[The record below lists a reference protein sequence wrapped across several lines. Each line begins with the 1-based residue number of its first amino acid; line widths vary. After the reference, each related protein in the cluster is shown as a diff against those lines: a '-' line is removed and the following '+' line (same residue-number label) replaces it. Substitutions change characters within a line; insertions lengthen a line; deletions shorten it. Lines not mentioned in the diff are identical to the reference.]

1 MGSVSYNGGH
11 FRKLWNMELEE
22 FRNHLLRLS
31 SESRHLRFGAEVS
44 DTLIEDYASHALDR
58 NCRVWGFFGPRG
70 NLRGTGELKRFIDK
84 PDCAEAAF
92 TVEDEYCGQGVGSEL
107 LSRIIRSAQNRDIRH
122 LYLNCL
128 SENIVMQNI
137 ARKFQA
143 NLKFDQGDVV
153 CDLKPSNATALTRI
167 GEVIEDSSGLVYG
180 VLDLQHRWVDAHLH

>member
-11 FRKLWNMELEE
+11 FRKLWHVELEE

-44 DTLIEDYASHALDR
+44 DTYIEDYALHALDS

-70 NLRGTGELKRFIDK
+70 NLRGTGELKRFSKK

-92 TVEDEYCGQGVGSEL
+92 TVEDQYRGQGIGSEL
-107 LSRIIRSAQNRDIRH
+107 LSRIIRSARNRDIHH

-128 SENIVMQNI
+128 SENLVMQKV
-137 ARKFQA
+137 ARKFEA
-143 NLKFDQGDVV
+143 NLTFDHGDVI
-153 CDLKPSNATALTRI
+153 CDLLPSHATPLTMLE
-167 GEVIEDSSGLVYG
+167 EVLEDSSGFVYG
-180 VLDLQHRWVDAHLH
+180 VLDIQHRWLDTA

>member
-11 FRKLWNMELEE
+11 FRKLWHMELEE

-44 DTLIEDYASHALDR
+44 DAFIEDYASHALDQ

-84 PDCAEAAF
+84 ADCAEAAF
-92 TVEDEYCGQGVGSEL
+92 TVEDQYRGQGIGSEL

-128 SENIVMQNI
+128 SENLVMQNI
-137 ARKFQA
+137 ARKFKA
-143 NLKFDQGDVV
+143 DLKFDQGDVV
-153 CDLKPSNATALTRI
+153 CDLKPSHATALTRI